1 MKEVIYEHA
10 VCGLGST
17 LGMVS
22 VMKHIPNPVI
32 IRCEDQPT
40 TDFVNLLLTIFKIP
54 SNEVKCVVGEL
65 FYPSLAGV
73 HMDLL
78 KEFSPYHKPE
88 VFSLFGNDVPVNTNK
103 KPCAILAKTGN
114 VSVSFDTLDEINEQ
128 PSFPNNRYYS
138 VKEYASIYS
147 LLTRAGYDVISLDNL
162 YITIEEKIE
171 IMNSFG
177 DVFVGYEG
185 GLAHLS
191 HMLRIPTIILPWHH
205 SPDGVDFL
213 PEENKCHH
221 PHTLHIDDDIYFV
234 SDIEE
239 ILNWNTT
246 DLLTIIDKLK
256 NNEGNHPVLN
266 SDTKITIKNDDTFI
280 NGHIISTPKYIRK
293 FLFDNLPELRYGG
306 KFMKAEQIQ

>member
-1 MKEVIYEHA
+1 MKEVIYDHA
-10 VCGLGST
+10 VSGLGST
-17 LGMVS
+17 LGMIS
-22 VMKHIPNPVI
+22 TMKHIPNPVI
-32 IRCEDQPT
+32 IRCADQPT
-40 TDFVNLLLTIFKIP
+40 TDFINLLLTIFKIP
-54 SNEVKCVVGEL
+54 SNDVKCVVGEL
-65 FYPSLAGV
+65 PYPSIAGV

-103 KPCAILAKTGN
+103 KPCAILARAGN
-114 VSVSFDTLDEINEQ
+114 VSVSFDTFDEINEQ

-138 VKEYASIYS
+138 AQEYASIYS
-147 LLTRAGYDVISLDNL
+147 LLVRAGYDVISLDNF

-191 HMLRIPTIILPWHH
+191 HMLRIPTIILPWHRH
-205 SPDGVDFL
+205 SNGVLFL
-213 PEENKCHH
+213 TEHEKSFYPK
-221 PHTLHIDDDIYFV
+221 TLHIDDDIYFV
-234 SDIEE
+234 SHIEE

-256 NNEGNHPVLN
+256 NNEGNHPALN
-266 SDTKITIKNDDTFI
+266 SDTKITIKNYELFI
-280 NGHIISTPKYIRK
+280 DGVIIDSPKYVRK
-293 FLFDNLPELRYGG
+293 VLFDTLPELRYGG
-306 KFMKAEQIQ
+306 KFMKVEQI

>member
-1 MKEVIYEHA
+1 MKEVIYDHS
-10 VCGLGST
+10 VSGLGST
-17 LGMVS
+17 LCMIS

-40 TDFVNLLLTIFKIP
+40 TDFINLLLTIFKIP
-54 SNEVKCVVGEL
+54 SNEVKCVVSEL
-65 FYPSLAGV
+65 FYPSIAGV

-78 KEFSPYHKPE
+78 KELSPYHKPE
-88 VFSLFGNDVPVNTNK
+88 VFSLLGKDIPVNTNK
-103 KPCAILAKTGN
+103 KPCAILSRTGN
-114 VSVSFDTLDEINEQ
+114 VSVSFDTFDEINEQ

-147 LLTRAGYDVISLDNL
+147 LLTRAGYDVISLDNF

-171 IMNSFG
+171 IMNSFA

-191 HMLRIPTIILPWHH
+191 HMLRIPTIILPWHRH
-205 SPDGVDFL
+205 SNGVHFSTEHYKTFY
-213 PEENKCHH
+213 PQ
-221 PHTLHIDDDIYFV
+221 TLHIDDDIYFV

-256 NNEGNHPVLN
+256 NNEGNHPVRN
-266 SDTKITIKNDDTFI
+266 PDTKITIKNYAMFIDDHEI
-280 NGHIISTPKYIRK
+280 DSPKYVRK
-293 FLFDNLPELRYGG
+293 FLLDNLPELRYGG
-306 KFMKAEQIQ
+306 KFMKVEQIQ